1 MAINGDVILLSV
13 YDTSAYKSL
22 VCLENTEISSDGEVL
37 ESKNKCAPGVI
48 SKEYGSISNTVSGDG
63 DYKDDSTGGS
73 NENDSSYN
81 WLREKQAAKTK
92 FTVRITTGLTEV
104 TKQNLYG
111 TAMVSNVSL
120 NAPAGET
127 SKFSVTLDID
137 GGLTNTDP
145 HPAT

>member
-1 MAINGDVILLSV
+1 MAINGDAVLLSV
-13 YDTSAYKSL
+13 HDTAGYRAL

-37 ESKNKCAPGVI
+37 ESKNKCNPGVI

-73 NENDSSYN
+73 NANDASYR

-92 FTVRITTGLTEV
+92 FTVRITTGLTEAV
-104 TKQNLYG
+104 KQYLYG
-111 TAMVSNVSL
+111 TAIVSNVSL

-127 SKFSVTLDID
+127 SKFNVTLDID
-137 GGLTNTDP
+137 GGLTETDP
-145 HPAT
+145 HP